1 MGSPAAFLFDMDGLL
16 LDSERVYCDIAAD
29 LMRPMGFAPDHARA
43 QVLTLVGKSG
53 VGSLNRLR
61 EILGDDA
68 DIEAFHSTWHGR
80 VRQSLEDN
88 VPVKATVR
96 DSLTALAGA
105 GGRMAVVTS
114 THRANALHHL
124 EKAEL
129 AQFFE
134 LVVAGDEVP
143 ANKPDPAPYLQAA
156 AALGLDPRHCVAF
169 EDSDPG
175 TTAAVRAG
183 CRTTQIPDMRPPD
196 HPLPDLGQHV
206 APDLWAALCALGV
219 LGVR

>member
-1 MGSPAAFLFDMDGLL
+1 MGSLAAFLFDMDGLL

-29 LMRPMGFAPDHARA
+29 LMLPMGFAPDHARA

-61 EILGDDA
+61 EILGPDA

-80 VRQSLEDN
+80 VRETLEEN

-105 GGRMAVVTS
+105 GARMSVVTS

-129 AQFFE
+129 AEFFE